1 MRIFLTSDSDPG
13 RIPLHG
19 ILADRG
25 DIVQE
30 PGELGAGALV
40 STTDW
45 TADAVIAAIFDDN
58 PSQERRQSI
67 LVEVG
72 VAIGRGIPTLVLSR
86 PGLQLPSLVGVPR
99 IDADPED
106 TNTLALKVELFLQG
120 VLKNSP
126 RKSTNFSGA
135 TAGPVSKASISSL
148 AGLELEQAV
157 GQLLQAAGAEFIRE
171 THETSINGGDRA
183 ESIERA
189 DFALYIPGHETD
201 LGLVLVE
208 VKSVENAIDPQ
219 RRLHVAA
226 QSLSDHTRKGS
237 AALGLLVYD
246 GKPVRL
252 SSIPLTAALSIGE
265 LTAQLEDD
273 PLATILRRARNQAIH
288 GM

>member
-13 RIPLHG
+13 RIPLRG
-19 ILADRG
+19 ILAERG

-45 TADAVIAAIFDDN
+45 TADAVIAAIFDGD
-58 PSQERRQSI
+58 PSQERRESI

-72 VAIGRGIPTLVLSR
+72 VAIGRGIPTLILSR
-86 PGLQLPSLVGVPR
+86 PGLQLPSLVGLPR

-106 TNTLALKVELFLQG
+106 ADTLALKIDLFLQG
-120 VLKNSP
+120 VLKHSP
-126 RKSTNFSGA
+126 RKSPMFTGA
-135 TAGPVSKASISSL
+135 AAGPVSKASISLL

-171 THETSINGGDRA
+171 ARVNSVNGGDRA
-183 ESIERA
+183 ESIEIA

-208 VKSVENAIDPQ
+208 VKSVANAVDPK
-219 RRLHVAA
+219 RRLRTAA
-226 QSLSDHTRKGS
+226 QRLSGYAMRGS

-246 GKPVRL
+246 GKPVRT
-252 SSIPLTAALSIGE
+252 SSAPLTACLSIGE
-265 LTAQLEDD
+265 LAGQLESA
-273 PLATILRRARNQAIH
+273 PLATVLRRARNKAIH